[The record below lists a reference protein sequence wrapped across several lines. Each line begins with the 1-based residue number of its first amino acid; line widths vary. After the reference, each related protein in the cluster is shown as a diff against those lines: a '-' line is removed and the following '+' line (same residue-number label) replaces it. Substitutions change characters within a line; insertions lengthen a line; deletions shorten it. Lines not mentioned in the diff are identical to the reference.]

1 MNHLIEDLRNLLE
14 DMEGDIKGTPEL
26 ITALAACWDGFDGSR
41 AESMESWKL
50 RRILN
55 GIRPC

>member
-26 ITALAACWDGFDGSR
+26 IRGC
-41 AESMESWKL
+41 
-50 RRILN
+50 
-55 GIRPC
+55 